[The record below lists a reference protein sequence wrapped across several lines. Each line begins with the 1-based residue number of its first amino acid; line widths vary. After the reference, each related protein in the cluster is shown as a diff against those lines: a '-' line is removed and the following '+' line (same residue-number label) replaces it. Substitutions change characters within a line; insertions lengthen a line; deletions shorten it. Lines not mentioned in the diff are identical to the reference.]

1 MARLSAAPIT
11 LNATQRQ
18 TLEAIVRKRTSAQ
31 QLVTRAKIILAADAG
46 EGVRETTRALGVT
59 RKVVQGWRRRW
70 LERAEVA
77 DVEVRLADAPRPGA
91 PATYGPEQICAIVAL
106 ACEKPESQGRAI
118 THWTQQELA
127 DEAVKQGI
135 VEAISQRSVGRFLKR
150 SGLKTTPRTRVA
162 E

>member
-1 MARLSAAPIT
+1 MARLAAAPIT

-18 TLEAIVRKRTSAQ
+18 TLEANVRKRTSAQ

-70 LERAEVA
+70 LECAEVA
-77 DVEVRLADAPRPGA
+77 DVEARLADAPRPGA

-106 ACEKPESQGRAI
+106 ACEKPGSQGRAI

>member
-77 DVEVRLADAPRPGA
+77 DVEARLADAPRPGA

-106 ACEKPESQGRAI
+106 ACEKPRARAGRSR
-118 THWTQQELA
+118 T
-127 DEAVKQGI
+127 G
-135 VEAISQRSVGRFLKR
+135 RSRSWPMKR
-150 SGLKTTPRTRVA
+150 SNKA
-162 E
+162 